1 MQWADMLRL
10 FNKTDL
16 QDILRIEELG
26 QVAPW
31 TADIFERCW
40 DAGYRGWVIEKEARV
55 VGFIVVSFQAGE
67 AHILNLGVHPDFQRQ
82 GHAEELLK
90 QVLVRAK
97 AQNVSTAF
105 LEVRRSNV
113 KAIALYEK
121 MDFVQIGERK
131 QYYPALKGRE
141 DALTF
146 AKDLTI

>member
-1 MQWADMLRL
+1 MLRL

-16 QDILRIEELG
+16 RDILYIEEVG
-26 QVAPW
+26 QIAPW

-40 DAGYRGWVIEKEARV
+40 EAGYRGWVIEKDAKV

-82 GHAEELLK
+82 GYAYQLLE

-97 AQNVSTAF
+97 AQDISTAF

-121 MDFVQIGERK
+121 MDFIQVGERK
-131 QYYPALKGRE
+131 GYYPGVKGRE

-146 AKDLTI
+146 AKDLSV